1 MVIITNGNT
10 KINQMKFPALYR
22 LLKTNVSI
30 QMLFFI
36 GNSKYGLII
45 CDGVCCIIN
54 LKEKSITIIIGNI
67 VQIRVSALIPSVI
80 TANASMIEA
89 AKR

>member
-1 MVIITNGNT
+1 MY
-10 KINQMKFPALYR
+10 LY
-22 LLKTNVSI
+22 KC
-30 QMLFFI
+30 FFI

-54 LKEKSITIIIGNI
+54 LKKSITIIIGNI

-89 AKR
+89 AKGRL